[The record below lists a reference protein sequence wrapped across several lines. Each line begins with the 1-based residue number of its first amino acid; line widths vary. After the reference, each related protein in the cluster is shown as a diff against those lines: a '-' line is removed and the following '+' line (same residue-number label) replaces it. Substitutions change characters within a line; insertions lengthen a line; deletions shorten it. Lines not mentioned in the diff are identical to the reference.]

1 MGACE
6 PADRLGRPAPAR
18 VAILRALGLGD
29 LLCAVPAW
37 RALRAALPGAHVTLL
52 GLPWARAFA
61 ARYRRYIDGVL
72 EFPGYPGLPERAPAL
87 EEIPGFV
94 REAQRR
100 RFDLLLQMHGD
111 GRITNPLAATLGARR
126 IAGFYRPG
134 DYCPDPARFLPYPSG
149 GHEIHR
155 HLHLM
160 AFLGIPPRGDGL
172 EFPLGE
178 ADARALRRTPG
189 VAGLAADAYVCVHPG
204 GRSARRWPPDGF
216 AAVAD
221 ALAARGLRIVLTGV
235 AGERDATRAVARAM
249 RARPV
254 DLAGKTTL
262 GALGALLARCRLL
275 VCNDT
280 GVSHLAAALRVPSV
294 VVVTSSDPERWAPL
308 DRVRHRLAGGPAGPA
323 TPAHVLAHADD
334 LLRTGSARGPGAAG
348 PPAA

>member
-1 MGACE
+1 M
-6 PADRLGRPAPAR
+6 
-18 VAILRALGLGD
+18 
-29 LLCAVPAW
+29 
-37 RALRAALPGAHVTLL
+37 
-52 GLPWARAFA
+52 
-61 ARYRRYIDGVL
+61 
-72 EFPGYPGLPERAPAL
+72 
-87 EEIPGFV
+87 
-94 REAQRR
+94 
-100 RFDLLLQMHGD
+100 
-111 GRITNPLAATLGARR
+111 
-126 IAGFYRPG
+126 
-134 DYCPDPARFLPYPSG
+134 
-149 GHEIHR
+149 
-155 HLHLM
+155 
-160 AFLGIPPRGDGL
+160 
-172 EFPLGE
+172 
-178 ADARALRRTPG
+178 
-189 VAGLAADAYVCVHPG
+189 
-204 GRSARRWPPDGF
+204 
-216 AAVAD
+216 AD